1 MQPDEDDISFAIFDV
16 VVPNMVV
23 TMRAMFEDDACDDAE
38 QERVRGASHFGMS
51 VIWGVTS
58 NPDPVG
64 FVWSSLVY
72 RPIIPIMGCIPV
84 GVA

>member
-1 MQPDEDDISFAIFDV
+1 MQRDEENISFAIFDV
-16 VVPNMVV
+16 IVPNMVV
-23 TMRAMFEDDACDDAE
+23 TLRAMFEDDDCAEAE
-38 QERVRGASHFGMS
+38 QELVRDAHHFGLP

-64 FVWSSLVY
+64 FVWSSIVY